1 MRWRL
6 VAINL
11 NTFFVDSEIKMLPCE
26 RCGELILYDGIK
38 EFGADTYCEFCGSE
52 SPHTL
57 LGNPATPFFFLFLGT
72 LVFALVNP
80 FGMKEAQIFFMAFG
94 QFCLLLWFKILRPIH
109 IALLKADNPP
119 GCAIFFYGCF
129 SWGALG
135 LGILSLLLL
144 TASGR

>member
-1 MRWRL
+1 M
-6 VAINL
+6 
-11 NTFFVDSEIKMLPCE
+11 DSEVKMLPCE

-38 EFGADTYCEFCGSE
+38 EFGVDTYCEFCGSE

-57 LGNPATPFFFLFLGT
+57 LGNPATPFFFLFLGAI
-72 LVFALVNP
+72 VFALVNP

-135 LGILSLLLL
+135 LGILSLFLLA
-144 TASGR
+144 ASGR

>member
-1 MRWRL
+1 MDPE
-6 VAINL
+6 VI
-11 NTFFVDSEIKMLPCE
+11 MLPCE
-26 RCGELILYDGIK
+26 RCGELILFDGIK
-38 EFGADTYCEFCGSE
+38 ECGADTYCEFCGSE

-57 LGNPATPFFFLFLGT
+57 MGNPATPFFFLFLGT

-94 QFCLLLWFKILRPIH
+94 QFCLLLWFKILRPMH

-119 GCAIFFYGCF
+119 GCTIFFFGCF

>member
-1 MRWRL
+1 
-6 VAINL
+6 
-11 NTFFVDSEIKMLPCE
+11 
-26 RCGELILYDGIK
+26 
-38 EFGADTYCEFCGSE
+38 
-52 SPHTL
+52 
-57 LGNPATPFFFLFLGT
+57 
-72 LVFALVNP
+72 
-80 FGMKEAQIFFMAFG
+80 MAFG